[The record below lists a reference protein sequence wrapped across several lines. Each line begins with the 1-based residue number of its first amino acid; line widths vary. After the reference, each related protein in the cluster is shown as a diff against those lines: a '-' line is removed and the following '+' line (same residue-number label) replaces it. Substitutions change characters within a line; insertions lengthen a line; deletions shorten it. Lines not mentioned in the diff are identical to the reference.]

1 MEATNQKMGLAL
13 TVILGM
19 NAMIGASI
27 FTAPSKLM
35 VSVGPA
41 GLLTYVG
48 VIFAVLMIGLSF
60 AYLATW
66 FSEEGSF
73 YVYAS
78 KWGGHYVGLATAFI
92 YLIGLSI
99 AMGLVAFVTGTYLN
113 TWFPAIDPKILGS
126 LVIVLLAGLN
136 LMGAKANKIGQL
148 ILIILTLIPMAVIA
162 LISFTTADVSRLTP
176 FMPKGILPIL
186 TASQAVV
193 FGFLGFEAIPSLFP
207 LVNNPRSTIPK
218 AVTISIILV
227 GLIYMAFVGLIMLGI
242 PSQHFADINTPLT
255 SILLKHF
262 PEYPWLITLIQAA
275 IVITLMG
282 TLHAMIWSLSSLF
295 QSTVKYINKGKF
307 KISSATSV
315 ILISAFIII
324 VCMLARDL
332 DVLFNLTALSV
343 VCAYGLVVP
352 PLFMKPHR
360 TVQTMIIG
368 TLALV
373 CSLVIC
379 GFALYGILS

>member
-41 GLLTYVG
+41 GLLTYCG

-66 FSEEGSF
+66 FPEEGSF

-99 AMGLVAFVTGTYLN
+99 AMGLVAFVTGTYLHI
-113 TWFPAIDPKILGS
+113 WFSHIDPKILGS
-126 LVIVLLAGLN
+126 LVVVLLAALN
-136 LMGAKANKIGQL
+136 LLGAKANKIGQL
-148 ILIILTLIPMAVIA
+148 ILIVLTLLPMAIIA
-162 LISFTTADVSRLTP
+162 LISLSTADFSRLSP
-176 FMPKGILPIL
+176 FMPHGLLPVL

-207 LVNNPRSTIPK
+207 LVRDPKNTIPK

-242 PSQHFADINTPLT
+242 PSHHFADINTPLT
-255 SILLKHF
+255 SILLNHF
-262 PEYPWLITLIQAA
+262 PEYPWLISLIQGA

-282 TLHAMIWSLSSLF
+282 TLHAMIWSLSTLF
-295 QSTVKYINKGKF
+295 QSTLRYVRRTKIT
-307 KISSATSV
+307 ISSGTSV
-315 ILISAFIII
+315 LLISSFIIG
-324 VCMLARDL
+324 VCLLARDL
-332 DVLFNLTALSV
+332 DLLFNLTALGV
-343 VCAYGLVVP
+343 VCAYAMVIP
-352 PLFMKPHR
+352 PLFMKPRR
-360 TVQTMIIG
+360 TVQTVIIG
-368 TLALV
+368 TLALG

>member
-92 YLIGLSI
+92 YLVGLSI

-113 TWFPAIDPKILGS
+113 MWFSTIDPKILGS
-126 LVIVLLAGLN
+126 LVVALLAGLN

-148 ILIILTLIPMAVIA
+148 ILIILTLLPMAVIA
-162 LISFTTADVSRLTP
+162 LISLSTADVARLTP
-176 FMPKGILPIL
+176 FMPHGILPIL

-207 LVNNPRSTIPK
+207 LVHNPRKTIPS

-227 GLIYMAFVGLIMLGI
+227 GLIYMAFVGLIMIGI
-242 PSQHFADINTPLT
+242 PSHHFADINTPLT

-262 PEYPWLITLIQAA
+262 PQFPWLITLIQAA

-295 QSTVKYINKGKF
+295 QSTLKYVRNGSIHMSSTISVLI
-307 KISSATSV
+307 ISS
-315 ILISAFIII
+315 FIIA
-324 VCMLARDL
+324 VCLLARDL
-332 DVLFNLTALSV
+332 DVLFNFTALAV
-343 VCAYGLVVP
+343 VCAYALVIP
-352 PLFMKPHR
+352 PMFMKPHR
-360 TVQTMIIG
+360 TARTVIIG
-368 TLALV
+368 SLGLV